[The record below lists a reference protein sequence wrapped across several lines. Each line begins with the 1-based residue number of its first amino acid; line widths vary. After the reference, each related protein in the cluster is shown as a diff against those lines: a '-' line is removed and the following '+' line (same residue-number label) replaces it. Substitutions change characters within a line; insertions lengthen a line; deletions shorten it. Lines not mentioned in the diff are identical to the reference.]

1 MPGDEFEPWEPLMTL
16 LQLALDTI
24 TVDDAVRLLPTLLD
38 SVDIVEAGTP
48 MIKREGIGAVT
59 RLREAT
65 PDKLIVADMKTMD
78 AGEYEAEMAFEAG
91 ADLMTVLACASD
103 ATIAAAVDVAQRR
116 GKHVCADL
124 IGVAD
129 KPARARELE
138 SLGVAYLGV
147 HAGTDESRTTG
158 SGPAGDLAIVSA
170 ATTLPLCV
178 AGGISPATIG
188 DVLASRPAIVV
199 VGSAITGA
207 AIPAAV
213 AAELKRAMQPSPG
226 AAAFVPSPSVE
237 REG

>member
-1 MPGDEFEPWEPLMTL
+1 MTL

-24 TVDDAVRLLPTLLD
+24 SVDDAVRLLPSLLE

-48 MIKREGIGAVT
+48 MVKREGIGAVT
-59 RLREAT
+59 RLRAAA
-65 PDKLIVADMKTMD
+65 PGKLIVADMKTMD
-78 AGEYEAEMAFEAG
+78 AGGYEAELAFDAG

-103 ATIAAAVDVAQRR
+103 ATIAAAVEVAQQR
-116 GKHVCADL
+116 GKQVCADL

-129 KPARARELE
+129 KPGRAKQLE
-138 SLGVAYLGV
+138 TLGVAYLGV

-170 ATTLPLCV
+170 ATKLPLCV

-188 DVLASRPAIVV
+188 DVLAFEPAIVI

-213 AAELKRAMQPSPG
+213 AAELKKALS
-226 AAAFVPSPSVE
+226 
-237 REG
+237 